1 VRVVIMGC
9 GRVGI
14 LLTLELV
21 KAGHNVT
28 VIDKHASAF
37 DRLPPGFE
45 ARTIVGLGFDREVL
59 EDAGIKEAD
68 AFLAVSNGDNSNILS
83 ARVAREHYHVPKVI
97 ARIYDPMRADIYERL
112 NIQTVS
118 TTRWGVK
125 QIVLMLTHP
134 REEIKE
140 TLAAGDLFRMRIEI
154 PPHLVGK
161 PVSSL
166 EISGQILVAGV
177 DRGGKGFIPVPTSTF
192 QEGDYAAVVVQK
204 DALETLDDLLQP
216 VGEH

>member
-1 VRVVIMGC
+1 VHVIIMGC

-14 LLTLELV
+14 LLTQELA
-21 KAGHNVT
+21 KAGNDVT
-28 VIDKHASAF
+28 VIDKNPSAF

-45 ARTIVGLGFDREVL
+45 ARTLVGLGFDRDVL
-59 EDAGIKEAD
+59 EEAGIKEAD
-68 AFLAVSNGDNSNILS
+68 AFLAVSSGDNSNILS
-83 ARVAREHYHVPKVI
+83 ARVARERYHVPKVI

-112 NIQTVS
+112 NIPTVS

-125 QIVLMLTHP
+125 QMILMLAHP

-161 PVSSL
+161 PVTTIEL
-166 EISGQILVAGV
+166 EGQILVAGV
-177 DRGGKGFIPVPTSTF
+177 DRGGKGFIPVASSTF
-192 QEGDYAAVVVQK
+192 QEGDYAAVIVQK
-204 DALETLDDLLQP
+204 DALEILDDMLRATE
-216 VGEH
+216 EH